1 MSRRMD
7 RKIALIGG
15 GGVRT
20 PLLIFG
26 VNEAAEPLSCR
37 ELVLFDPDESRLR
50 IMAELGRGIVAR
62 EGGELRVRETTSI
75 EDAVEGADFVLNSV
89 RIGGIATR
97 AADEL
102 TAIKHGYPGQET
114 TGPVGAAMALRTVP
128 VALEQARLV
137 KRLSPQGWIVNFT
150 NPAGLITQAI
160 MSHTGAR
167 VVGICDTP
175 TELFHRIALALGAP
189 PGEVLCDYVGLNHL
203 GWVRRVRLRG
213 KDVTEQLL
221 GDDALLSQLYSAPLF
236 DFEMIRAL
244 RLIPTEYLFFYYSR
258 RRALEN
264 QRRQG
269 SSRGAEVEKL
279 NAALIETLAK
289 RLGSGD
295 RDGAIAAYVAYLNRR
310 SGSYMKLE
318 AVAGS
323 ALDNEQPYDGEP
335 FRVATGY
342 HRIALD
348 VMCAL
353 TGTQPANIVVNV
365 RNTGAVPDLPAD
377 DVVETACRISEDSI
391 TPLPVDP
398 LPDAVLGLV
407 HSVKAYERA
416 AIKAASGGS
425 PLSARKALLIHP
437 AIGEWEPTAALLHDL
452 FHPMCVHC

>member
-7 RKIALIGG
+7 RKIAVIGG

-26 VNEAAEPLSCR
+26 INEAAQLLGCR
-37 ELVLFDPDESRLR
+37 ELVLFDPDASRLR
-50 IMAELGRGIVAR
+50 IMSELGRTIVAR
-62 EGGELRVRETTSI
+62 EEGELRIRETSSI
-75 EDAVEGADFVLNSV
+75 EDAVEGAAFVLNSV

-102 TAIKHGYPGQET
+102 TSIKHGYPGQET
-114 TGPVGAAMALRTVP
+114 TGPAGAAMALRTVP

-137 KRLSPQGWIVNFT
+137 KRLSPDGWVVNFT

-175 TELFHRIALALGAP
+175 TELFHRIAQALGAP
-189 PGEVLCDYVGLNHL
+189 PNEVACDYVGLNHL
-203 GWVRRVRLRG
+203 GWVRRIRLRG
-213 KDVTEQLL
+213 EDVTERVLN
-221 GDDALLSQLYSAPLF
+221 DDALLSQLYSAPLF

-279 NAALIETLAK
+279 NAALLDTLAS
-289 RLGSGD
+289 RLSSGD
-295 RDGAIAAYVAYLNRR
+295 RDGAVGAYVAYLNRR

-318 AVAGS
+318 AAAGT
-323 ALDNEQPYDGEP
+323 ALGNEELYDGEP

-353 TGTQPANIVVNV
+353 TGARPANIVVNV
-365 RNTGAVPDLPAD
+365 RNAGAVPDLPAD
-377 DVVETACRISEDSI
+377 DVVETECRITENSI
-391 TPLPVDP
+391 TPLPIDP

-407 HSVKAYERA
+407 QSIKAYERA
-416 AIKAASGGS
+416 AIEAAIDSA

-437 AIGEWEPTAALLHDL
+437 AIGEWEPTEALLHDL

>member
-1 MSRRMD
+1 MSRPMD
-7 RKIALIGG
+7 RKIAVIGG

-26 VNEAAEPLSCR
+26 INEAAQSLGCR

-50 IMAELGRGIVAR
+50 IMAELGRTIVAR
-62 EGGELRVRETTSI
+62 EEGELHVRETTSI

-114 TGPVGAAMALRTVP
+114 TGPAGAAMALRTVP
-128 VALEQARLV
+128 VALEHARVV

-160 MSHTGAR
+160 MSGTGAR

-175 TELFHRIALALGAP
+175 TELFHRIALALGAA
-189 PGEVLCDYVGLNHL
+189 PGDVLCDYVGLNHL

-213 KDVTEQLL
+213 EDVTEKLL

-236 DFEMIRAL
+236 DFDLIRAL

-279 NAALIETLAK
+279 NAALIDTLAK
-289 RLGSGD
+289 QLSSGD

-318 AVAGS
+318 AVAGT
-323 ALDNEQPYDGEP
+323 ALDDEQPYDGEP

-353 TGTQPANIVVNV
+353 TGAQPANIVVNV
-365 RNTGAVPDLPAD
+365 RNAGAVPDLPAD
-377 DVVETACRISEDSI
+377 DVVETACQISQNSI

-407 HSVKAYERA
+407 QSVKAYERA
-416 AIKAASGGS
+416 AIEAASGGS